1 MAENHLIKT
10 IGAKY
15 EKMSRKNRIETIRG
29 LSADGLNFIQKFSPE
44 FSGGFP
50 RQSRAADEN
59 WQSGSR
65 SELFAKSR

>member
-1 MAENHLIKT
+1 MAEKHLIKT

-44 FSGGFP
+44 F
-50 RQSRAADEN
+50 
-59 WQSGSR
+59 
-65 SELFAKSR
+65 